1 MIRVLLADDEA
12 MIRSAL
18 AALLGLEDDIE
29 IVAECVDGEQAV
41 DEALRVRP
49 DVCLLDL
56 EMPGLDG
63 VEAAARIGGSA
74 GTRCVVVTRHA
85 RPGVLRRALAAGVAG
100 FLPKSRS
107 ADEVAAVIRTVAA
120 GGRYVDPEVA
130 ADALSD
136 ARCPL
141 TDRELDV
148 LRAGR
153 RGETTAQI
161 ARSLSLAPG
170 TVRNHVSAVLGKLGL
185 ESRQQAVLMAE
196 ERGWIELAYGS
207 RTLPS
212 RSTRS
217 PSATSES

>member
-1 MIRVLLADDEA
+1 MIRVVIADDEA

-18 AALLGLEDDIE
+18 AALLRLEDDIDVVGE
-29 IVAECVDGEQAV
+29 GADGEQAV
-41 DEALRVRP
+41 ALAEELHP

-63 VEAAARIGGSA
+63 VEVADRLRRMGGIRS
-74 GTRCVVVTRHA
+74 VVITRHA
-85 RPGVLRRALAAGVAG
+85 RPGVLRRALAAGVSG

-107 ADEVAAVIRTVAA
+107 ADEVAAVIRRVAA

-136 ARCPL
+136 ERSPL

-153 RGETTAQI
+153 RGETTGQI
-161 ARSLSLAPG
+161 AKTLMLAPG
-170 TVRNHVSAVLGKLGL
+170 TVRNHVSAVLSKLQVPT
-185 ESRQQAVLMAE
+185 RQQAVIRAE
-196 ERGWIELAYGS
+196 EQGWI
-207 RTLPS
+207 
-212 RSTRS
+212 
-217 PSATSES
+217 